1 MTLSIV
7 IPAYN
12 EADRLPQTLSAIGR
26 FFLNRPEIVELIVV
40 DDGSTDDTVAVAQA
54 AWPGARVIRHPK
66 NLGKGAAVR
75 TGMLAARGEWRYL
88 CDADLSTPIEEIER
102 FLQAGTTAD
111 VVIGSRRAP
120 GANVT
125 KPQKKLKVML
135 GQFGNLLIQLL
146 VAPGIQDSQCGFK
159 LFSER
164 TKNLFTL
171 QLIQGWGYDFE
182 LLYLARKQGFTI
194 RELPVTWVNDE
205 RSKVKPLHYIR
216 TFWELFQIRLND
228 LRGLYQRTRL

>member
-12 EADRLPQTLSAIGR
+12 EADRLPQTLSAISR
-26 FFLNRPEIVELIVV
+26 FFRTRSEIVELIVV
-40 DDGSTDDTVAVAQA
+40 DDGSTDDTVAAAQA
-54 AWPGARVIRHPK
+54 AWPGARIIRHPK

-102 FLQAGTTAD
+102 FLQAGATAD
-111 VVIGSRRAP
+111 IVIGSRRAP
-120 GANVT
+120 GANVA
-125 KPQKKLKVML
+125 KPQKRLKTVL

-146 VAPGIQDSQCGFK
+146 ATPGIQDSQCGFK

-164 TKNLFTL
+164 TKNLFAL
-171 QLIQGWGYDFE
+171 QLVQGWGYDFE
-182 LLYLARKQGFTI
+182 LLYLARKQGLSI
-194 RELPVTWVNDE
+194 HELPVTWVNDE

-216 TFWELFQIRLND
+216 TFWELLQIRLND
-228 LRGLYQRTRL
+228 LRGLYQRTKP